1 MCVVRVLLM
10 SKYDRMG
17 ASSRLRSYQY
27 LPYLNQHGVDVE
39 ISPLFDDAYV
49 KGLYI
54 RKVSRLQVV
63 LAYIQRLRQ
72 IFNVRSYD
80 LIWVEKEVLPWLP
93 AFLELL
99 LLRRTRPLTVDYD
112 DAVFHRYDKHRSA
125 LVRWV
130 LGRKID
136 RIMAASDVV
145 IAGSEYLVERARLA
159 GARRIEKLP
168 TVVDLHRY
176 SLLPIRRIENV
187 LTIGWIGS
195 PGTAHYLLPLI
206 SVFRLLHENFTV
218 RVVAIG
224 AKNCA
229 EFDDLIEVL
238 PWSEDT
244 EANLLSQIDIGIM
257 PLPDEP
263 FERGKCA
270 YKLIQYMAAS
280 KPIVASPVGEN
291 VYVVR
296 PGVNGFLATSESEW
310 FSALSKLCNDAAL
323 CERFGQAGRDI
334 ADQMYSLSVT
344 APRLLRL
351 FRSIIQ

>member
-1 MCVVRVLLM
+1 MLLM
-10 SKYDRMG
+10 SRYDRLG

-80 LIWVEKEVLPWLP
+80 LIWVEKEVLPWVP

-99 LLRRTRPLTVDYD
+99 LLRRTRPLVVDYD

-136 RIMAASDVV
+136 WIMAASDVV

-176 SLLPIRRIENV
+176 SSLPIRRIENV

-244 EANLLSQIDIGIM
+244 EATLLSQIDIGIM

-270 YKLIQYMAAS
+270 YKLIQYMAVS

-291 VYVVR
+291 VNVVR
-296 PGVNGFLATSESEW
+296 PGVNGFLATLESEW
-310 FSALSKLCNDAAL
+310 LSALSKLCNDAAL
-323 CERFGQAGRDI
+323 RERFGQAGRDI

-344 APRLLRL
+344 APRLLGL
-351 FRSIIQ
+351 FHSVIR

>member
-1 MCVVRVLLM
+1 M
-10 SKYDRMG
+10 SRYDRLG

-80 LIWVEKEVLPWLP
+80 LIWVEKEVLPWVP

-99 LLRRTRPLTVDYD
+99 LLRRTRPLVVDYD

-136 RIMAASDVV
+136 WIMAASDVV

-176 SLLPIRRIENV
+176 SSPPIRRIENV

-244 EANLLSQIDIGIM
+244 EATLLSQIDIGIM

-270 YKLIQYMAAS
+270 YKLIQYMAVS

-291 VYVVR
+291 VNVVR
-296 PGVNGFLATSESEW
+296 PGVNGFLATLESEW
-310 FSALSKLCNDAAL
+310 LSALSKLCNDAAL
-323 CERFGQAGRDI
+323 RERFGQAGRDI

-344 APRLLRL
+344 APRLLGL
-351 FRSIIQ
+351 FHSVIR

>member
-1 MCVVRVLLM
+1 M
-10 SKYDRMG
+10 SRYDRLG

-80 LIWVEKEVLPWLP
+80 LIWVEKEILPWVP

-99 LLRRTRPLTVDYD
+99 LLRRTRPLVVDYD

-136 RIMAASDVV
+136 WIMAASDVV

-176 SLLPIRRIENV
+176 SSLPIRRIENV

-244 EANLLSQIDIGIM
+244 EATLLSQIDIGIM

-270 YKLIQYMAAS
+270 YKLIQYMAVS

-291 VYVVR
+291 VNVVR
-296 PGVNGFLATSESEW
+296 PGVNGFLATLESEW
-310 FSALSKLCNDAAL
+310 LSALSKLCNDAAL
-323 CERFGQAGRDI
+323 RERFGQAGRDI

-344 APRLLRL
+344 APRLLGL
-351 FRSIIQ
+351 FHSVIR

>member
-1 MCVVRVLLM
+1 M
-10 SKYDRMG
+10 SRYDRLG

-80 LIWVEKEVLPWLP
+80 LIWVEKEVLPWVP

-99 LLRRTRPLTVDYD
+99 LLRRTRPLVVDYD

-136 RIMAASDVV
+136 WIMAASDVV

-159 GARRIEKLP
+159 GARRIEKIP

-176 SLLPIRRIENV
+176 SSLPIRRIENV

-244 EANLLSQIDIGIM
+244 EATLLSQIDIGIM

-270 YKLIQYMAAS
+270 YKLIQYMAVS

-291 VYVVR
+291 VNVVR
-296 PGVNGFLATSESEW
+296 PGVNGFLATLESEW
-310 FSALSKLCNDAAL
+310 LSALSKLCNDAAL
-323 CERFGQAGRDI
+323 RERFGQAGRDI

-344 APRLLRL
+344 APRLLGL
-351 FRSIIQ
+351 FHSVFR

>member
-1 MCVVRVLLM
+1 M
-10 SKYDRMG
+10 SRYDRLG

-80 LIWVEKEVLPWLP
+80 LIWVEKEVLPWVP

-99 LLRRTRPLTVDYD
+99 LLRRTRPLVVDYD

-136 RIMAASDVV
+136 WIMAASDVV

-176 SLLPIRRIENV
+176 SSPPIRRIENV

-244 EANLLSQIDIGIM
+244 EATLLSQIDIGIM

-270 YKLIQYMAAS
+270 YKLIQYMAVS

-291 VYVVR
+291 VNVVR
-296 PGVNGFLATSESEW
+296 PGVNGFLATLESEW
-310 FSALSKLCNDAAL
+310 LSALSKLCNDAAL
-323 CERFGQAGRDI
+323 RERFGQAGRDI

-344 APRLLRL
+344 APKLLGL
-351 FRSIIQ
+351 FHSVIR

>member
-1 MCVVRVLLM
+1 M
-10 SKYDRMG
+10 SRYDRLG

-80 LIWVEKEVLPWLP
+80 LIWVEKEVLPWVP

-99 LLRRTRPLTVDYD
+99 LLRRTRPLVVDYD

-136 RIMAASDVV
+136 WIMAASDVV

-176 SLLPIRRIENV
+176 SSLPIRRIENV

-244 EANLLSQIDIGIM
+244 EATLLSQIDIGIM

-270 YKLIQYMAAS
+270 YKLIQYMAVS

-291 VYVVR
+291 VNVVR
-296 PGVNGFLATSESEW
+296 PGVNGFLATLESEW
-310 FSALSKLCNDAAL
+310 LSALSKLCNDAAL
-323 CERFGQAGRDI
+323 RERFGQAGRDI

-344 APRLLRL
+344 APKLLGL
-351 FRSIIQ
+351 FHSVIR

>member
-1 MCVVRVLLM
+1 
-10 SKYDRMG
+10 MG

-27 LPYLNQHGVDVE
+27 LPYLNKHGVEVE

-54 RKVSRLQVV
+54 RKVSRLRVV
-63 LAYIQRLRQ
+63 LAYIQRLRRL
-72 IFNVRSYD
+72 FNIGSYD

-99 LLRRTRPLTVDYD
+99 LLRRIRPLAVDYD

-168 TVVDLHRY
+168 TVVDLRRY
-176 SLLPIRRIENV
+176 SLPPIRRIENV

-244 EANLLSQIDIGIM
+244 EATMLAQIDIGIM

-310 FSALSKLCNDAAL
+310 LSTLSNLCVDVSL
-323 CERFGQAGRDI
+323 RERLGQAGSVI

-344 APRLLRL
+344 APRLLGL
-351 FRSIIQ
+351 FHSLIR

>member
-1 MCVVRVLLM
+1 MLLM
-10 SKYDRMG
+10 SRYDRLG

-80 LIWVEKEVLPWLP
+80 LIWVEKEVLPWVP

-99 LLRRTRPLTVDYD
+99 LLRRTRPLVVDYD

-136 RIMAASDVV
+136 WIMAASDVV

-176 SLLPIRRIENV
+176 SSLPIRRIENV

-244 EANLLSQIDIGIM
+244 EATLLSQIDIGIM

-270 YKLIQYMAAS
+270 YKLIQYMAVS

-291 VYVVR
+291 VNVVR
-296 PGVNGFLATSESEW
+296 PGVNGFLATLESEW
-310 FSALSKLCNDAAL
+310 LSALSKLCNDAAL
-323 CERFGQAGRDI
+323 RERFGQAGRDI

-344 APRLLRL
+344 APKLLGL
-351 FRSIIQ
+351 FHSVIR

>member
-1 MCVVRVLLM
+1 M
-10 SKYDRMG
+10 SRYDRLG

-80 LIWVEKEVLPWLP
+80 LIWVEKEVLPWVP

-99 LLRRTRPLTVDYD
+99 LLRRTRPLVVDYD

-136 RIMAASDVV
+136 WIMAASDVV

-176 SLLPIRRIENV
+176 SSLPIRRIENV

-244 EANLLSQIDIGIM
+244 EATLLSQIDIGIM

-270 YKLIQYMAAS
+270 YKLIQYMAVS

-291 VYVVR
+291 VNVVR
-296 PGVNGFLATSESEW
+296 PGVNGFLATLESEW
-310 FSALSKLCNDAAL
+310 LSALSKLCNDAAL
-323 CERFGQAGRDI
+323 RERFGQAGHDI

-344 APRLLRL
+344 APRLLGL
-351 FRSIIQ
+351 FHSVIR

>member
-1 MCVVRVLLM
+1 
-10 SKYDRMG
+10 MG

-27 LPYLNQHGVDVE
+27 LPYLNKHGVEVE

-54 RKVSRLQVV
+54 RKVSRLRVV
-63 LAYIQRLRQ
+63 LAYIQRLRRL
-72 IFNVRSYD
+72 FNIGSYD

-99 LLRRTRPLTVDYD
+99 LLRRIRPLAVDYD
-112 DAVFHRYDKHRSA
+112 DAVFHRYDKHRST

-168 TVVDLHRY
+168 TVVDLRRY
-176 SLLPIRRIENV
+176 SLPPIRRIENV

-244 EANLLSQIDIGIM
+244 EATMLAQIDIGIM

-310 FSALSKLCNDAAL
+310 LSTLSNLCVDVSL
-323 CERFGQAGRDI
+323 RERLGQAGSVI

-344 APRLLRL
+344 APRLLGL
-351 FRSIIQ
+351 FHSLIR